1 MLRRLLFSAAVTLFL
16 LSVSLP
22 ARAVEVPQFI
32 QVGKTYLI
40 SWGAGGAGAGAF
52 TVREIDKSGWI
63 KVTESSN
70 GIVWINLEHAT
81 KIQPLK

>member
-1 MLRRLLFSAAVTLFL
+1 MLRHLLFSAAVTLFL

-22 ARAVEVPQFI
+22 ARAVEVPPFI

-40 SWGAGGAGAGAF
+40 YWGGASAGGY

-63 KVTESSN
+63 KVSESSGN
-70 GIVWINLEHAT
+70 IVWINLEHVI